1 MAHQRSATDDG
12 DSSLTVVSP
21 MAQPFA
27 RSRSV
32 GDGAVTIDRSAA
44 GADPLVIDHSLSYS
58 APASVVEPA
67 GVRGGGPHIGHSHVT
82 VERSSRIAG
91 IRTLIVDDCTLH
103 RDNLAAIFTANGGAV
118 PAVAWDMPSLCA
130 AVSQQSP
137 EVVLLNMGSRDNV
150 ILLHSV
156 REACPDAK
164 VVAVGL
170 SEDDESEI
178 VACAEAGV
186 AGYHLRAESLDD
198 LLVLMSKVA
207 IGESSCSSKIS
218 AILLKRLS
226 TLAAERKP
234 ESRELVLTA
243 REIQIL
249 RSLELG
255 MSNRAIA
262 DQLCIALHT
271 VKNHVHAVL
280 SKLGVS
286 TRAEAAA
293 YARSVGYTE
302 LPARA

>member
-1 MAHQRSATDDG
+1 
-12 DSSLTVVSP
+12 

-27 RSRSV
+27 RDRAV
-32 GDGAVTIDRSAA
+32 GDGAVAINRSTARA
-44 GADPLVIDHSLSYS
+44 HPLVTDHSLSCS
-58 APASVVEPA
+58 APTAVVEPA
-67 GVRGGGPHIGHSHVT
+67 GVRGGGPHIGHAHVAA
-82 VERSSRIAG
+82 ERSSRIAR

-130 AVSQQSP
+130 ALSRQSP
-137 EVVLLNMGSRDNV
+137 EIVLLSMGSRDNV
-150 ILLHSV
+150 ILLRSV
-156 REACPDAK
+156 REACPDAR
-164 VVAVGL
+164 VIAVGL

-207 IGESSCSSKIS
+207 VGESFCSSKVS

-226 TLAAERKP
+226 TLAAERQP

-249 RSLELG
+249 RLLELG
-255 MSNRAIA
+255 LSNRAIA

-286 TRAEAAA
+286 TRAEAGA

-302 LPARA
+302 MPARA

>member
-1 MAHQRSATDDG
+1 MAPP
-12 DSSLTVVSP
+12 L
-21 MAQPFA
+21 A
-27 RSRSV
+27 RSQAPA
-32 GDGAVTIDRSAA
+32 DGAVAIKRSAVRVW
-44 GADPLVIDHSLSYS
+44 PSVI
-58 APASVVEPA
+58 EPA
-67 GVRGGGPHIGHSHVT
+67 GARGGGPRIGHPHIT
-82 VERSSRIAG
+82 EERPSRIAG

-118 PAVAWDMPSLCA
+118 PAVAWDVPSLYVA
-130 AVSQQSP
+130 LSQQSP
-137 EVVLLNMGSRDNV
+137 EIVLLNMGSRDNV
-150 ILLHSV
+150 VLLRSV
-156 REACPDAK
+156 RELCPDAK
-164 VVAVGL
+164 VIAVGL

-207 IGESSCSSKIS
+207 IGESRCSPGVS

-226 TLAAERKP
+226 TLAAQRQP
-234 ESRELVLTA
+234 ESRELVLTT

-249 RSLELG
+249 RLLELG
-255 MSNRAIA
+255 LSNRAIA

-280 SKLGVS
+280 SKLGVR

-302 LPARA
+302 LRARA